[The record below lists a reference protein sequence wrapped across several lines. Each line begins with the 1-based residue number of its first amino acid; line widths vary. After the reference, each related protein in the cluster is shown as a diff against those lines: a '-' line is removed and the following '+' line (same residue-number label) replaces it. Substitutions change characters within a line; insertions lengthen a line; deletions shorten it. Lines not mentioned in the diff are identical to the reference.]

1 MRIHRRRYSRA
12 LREVSCPSW
21 EGFRNRLLAY
31 AALPREVRDTY
42 VFRGQPDSL
51 WGLESSIDR
60 QFATMPPME
69 REARLRRLL
78 RDFEAELL
86 GIDTAEAPNRITD
99 RLELLG
105 RHHLLPTTLLDWT
118 RSPYVAAYFAYEIQ
132 LNPLPERV
140 AVWVFDRKALL
151 RIEQGNAPAVDVIDD
166 VKLLMANT
174 RAIEQRAVSIRAP
187 VGVPLEEL
195 LGKGLTKFTI
205 PSADRRLALVD
216 LDGMLITARSLFRDR
231 DGAARTAMIRESIR

>member
-1 MRIHRRRYSRA
+1 
-12 LREVSCPSW
+12 
-21 EGFRNRLLAY
+21 
-31 AALPREVRDTY
+31 
-42 VFRGQPDSL
+42 
-51 WGLESSIDR
+51 
-60 QFATMPPME
+60 ME